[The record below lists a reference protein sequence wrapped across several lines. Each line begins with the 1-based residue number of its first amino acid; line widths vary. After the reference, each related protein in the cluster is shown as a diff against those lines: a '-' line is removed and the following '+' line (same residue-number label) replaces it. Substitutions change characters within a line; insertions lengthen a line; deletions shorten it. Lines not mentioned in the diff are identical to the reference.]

1 VAALLLLLLLPL
13 LVVAEAEVEVD
24 AAGAAVHDF
33 SVSICRSTQA
43 SNFLPE

>member
-1 VAALLLLLLLPL
+1 VAALLLLLLPL
-13 LVVAEAEVEVD
+13 LVVADAEVEVD

-33 SVSICRSTQA
+33 SVSIFRSTQA